1 MKTVEIDQKKVGSLR
16 KWNIGMGFLHLAQ
29 GVAMLLLSSSFAI
42 PVIGNFLNFDVE
54 SQSLK
59 PVAETIFNLRIGP
72 AVAAFL
78 IMSAIAHFLVS
89 SVFNKWYVKNLSKN
103 INVARWVEYAFSST
117 LMLVVIAM
125 LVGIYDIAALI
136 ALAGLNASM
145 ILFGWMMELHNQSTN
160 KTDWTSFIFGCIA
173 GIIPWIAVAIYLFA
187 AGEGEYRAPDFVYWI
202 YFSIFVFFNTFAIN
216 QVLQYKKVG
225 KWADYLYGEKAYI
238 ILSLVAKTL
247 LAWQVFA
254 GTLRPM

>member
-1 MKTVEIDQKKVGSLR
+1 
-16 KWNIGMGFLHLAQ
+16 MGFLHLLQ
-29 GVAMLLLSSSFAI
+29 GFVMLVLSTDFSL
-42 PVIGNFLNFDVE
+42 PVVGNFLNFDLE
-54 SQSLK
+54 TQSLK
-59 PVAETIFNLRIGP
+59 PIAEKIFDLQIGP

-89 SVFNKWYVKNLSKN
+89 TVLYDWYIRNLGKH
-103 INVARWVEYAFSST
+103 INVARWVEYSFSST
-117 LMLVVIAM
+117 LMLVIIAM
-125 LVGIYDIAALI
+125 LVGIYDLAALI
-136 ALAGLNASM
+136 GLAGLNASM
-145 ILFGWMMELHNQSTN
+145 ILFGWMMELHNQTTPKPN
-160 KTDWTSFIFGCIA
+160 WTSFVFGCIA
-173 GIIPWIAVAIYLFA
+173 GIIPWVAVAIYLFA

-225 KWADYLYGEKAYI
+225 KWSDYLYGEKAYI
-238 ILSLVAKTL
+238 ILSLVAKSL